1 MLKSTN
7 KKLGLL
13 ALAIPLVFLPGC
25 FLTDWFKGKSSE
37 ETESGAMVQGG
48 REPLTVASDDTVI
61 ASMNGKPIISA
72 ESLDKNFNQLL
83 EDNPQLK
90 AVLPL
95 MPNAK
100 HDVFMGMV
108 SQAVVDEYVQEKGI
122 ESKAEYKKELNNMIK
137 SVKSMLNTK
146 YFGLDHPVE
155 VSDAE
160 VKKFYEENKAAMPDL
175 LLSHGGVKASG
186 VSFATEAEAQAFAD
200 KVKTGGF
207 AKSVAD
213 AALKDKVNDFKF
225 VNVQS
230 LGIDPTL
237 RAKITMIKKVPVTE
251 VIKDSTGKFWVVNAS
266 EIEAPKYR
274 PFEQVKAGIKQF
286 VEKEKRTEALC
297 KEIDKLK
304 KSYNVEI
311 NEDYFKQE
319 MPAAGAQE
327 QEMPIMQMPEAP
339 VENAQIKQAPKAA
352 RSA

>member
-1 MLKSTN
+1 MFNGRT
-7 KKLGLL
+7 KKLGLTL
-13 ALAIPLVFLPGC
+13 LLIPLIFLPGC
-25 FLTDWFKGKSSE
+25 YLTDWFTGKNAASD
-37 ETESGAMVQGG
+37 TATQSGS
-48 REPLTVASDDTVI
+48 EPLNVATGDTII
-61 ASMNGKPIISA
+61 ASMHGKPIITA

-108 SQAVVDEYVQEKGI
+108 SQAVVDHYVQEKGI
-122 ESKAEYKKELNNMIK
+122 DKKAEYNKELNNMIK

-146 YFGLDHPVE
+146 YFGLDHPVA

-175 LLSHGGVKASG
+175 LLSHGGVKSSG
-186 VSFATEAEAQAFAD
+186 VSFTTEAEAKSFAD
-200 KVKTGGF
+200 KVKVGGF
-207 AKSVAD
+207 DKAVTD
-213 AALKDKVNDFKF
+213 ANLKDKVTDFKF
-225 VNVQS
+225 VNIQS
-230 LGIDPTL
+230 LGIDPAL
-237 RAKITMIKKVPVTE
+237 RTKISAIKKVPATE
-251 VIKDSTGKFWVVNAS
+251 VIKDSAGKFWVVQAT

-274 PFEQVKAGIKQF
+274 PFEQVKAGIKQY

-304 KSYNVEI
+304 KEYNVEI
-311 NEDYFKQE
+311 NEDYFKNE
-319 MPAAGAQE
+319 APGAGA
-327 QEMPIMQMPEAP
+327 PELENELPALP
-339 VENAQIKQAPKAA
+339 ETPQENAQVKPAPKAA